1 MECIEYRRYIVK
13 SSTLEE
19 IKNHAKKVHKKG
31 LKNSELI
38 IHVASGKNKHGVNV
52 GNLNQYNNALK
63 NTNKHF
69 NNIRLNKCNRIIA
82 RDKDTNNIIAIVKY
96 PNQLKG
102 YDLSNAIIKSEIVYI

>member
-1 MECIEYRRYIVK
+1 MDYIEEKRYLIK

-19 IKNHAKKVHKKG
+19 IKDHAKKVHKKG

-38 IHVASGKNKHGVNV
+38 IHVASGKNKHGSNV

-63 NTNKHF
+63 NSNKHF

-96 PNQLKG
+96 VNQLKG
-102 YDLSNAIIKSEIVYI
+102 YNLSNAIIKNEIVYI

>member
-1 MECIEYRRYIVK
+1 MNHVTFRRYQVK
-13 SSTLEE
+13 DST
-19 IKNHAKKVHKKG
+19 IKAIKEHAKKVHKKG

-38 IHVASGKNKHGVNV
+38 IHVASGKSKHGVNV

-63 NTNKHF
+63 NSNKHF

-82 RDKDTNNIIAIVKY
+82 RDKDTNTIIAMVKY

-102 YDLSNAIIKSEIVYI
+102 YNLSNAIIKSEIVYI